1 MGRGAP
7 AQGAWAEIIPSEPDP
22 DNAGAGCCGGGDY
35 YRSEDAAHD
44 VVREIEA
51 RGGGRVINILTNLI
65 TFPVVQYH
73 SYANRFIA
81 LSHLANPGLR
91 GKPALCSSRWLYW

>member
-1 MGRGAP
+1 MLR
-7 AQGAWAEIIPSEPDP
+7 W
-22 DNAGAGCCGGGDY
+22 GDY

-73 SYANRFIA
+73 SYTTAKSAMLGFSRNLAAELGPENIA
-81 LSHLANPGLR
+81 VDGGLTMH
-91 GKPALCSSRWLYW
+91 